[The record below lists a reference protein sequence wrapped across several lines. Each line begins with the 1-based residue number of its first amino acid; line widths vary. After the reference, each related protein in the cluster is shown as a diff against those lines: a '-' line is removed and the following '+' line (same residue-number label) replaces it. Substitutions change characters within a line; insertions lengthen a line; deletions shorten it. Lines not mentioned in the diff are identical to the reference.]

1 MESIAAQ
8 NALGRGFEFNRVV
21 TTVTMPPMNPKYLWL
36 TDAMLLLTL
45 YVVGLGI
52 ANVIAYAA
60 WRGKPQNFKCSA
72 IRVGVR
78 RVRRD
83 FFSSDL
89 GGEVDQCRRQNP
101 AIFLAVGQPLSEL
114 FVTWRGYGVRLPC
127 TFTYVALAQYNT
139 TRRPSSDRALIV
151 KTSQFHSLTPEKVRE
166 AAHEG

>member
-60 WRGKPQNFKCSA
+60 WRGKPQKLQVLSDTGWCASRSA
-72 IRVGVR
+72 
-78 RVRRD
+78 
-83 FFSSDL
+83 
-89 GGEVDQCRRQNP
+89 
-101 AIFLAVGQPLSEL
+101 
-114 FVTWRGYGVRLPC
+114 
-127 TFTYVALAQYNT
+127 
-139 TRRPSSDRALIV
+139 
-151 KTSQFHSLTPEKVRE
+151 
-166 AAHEG
+166 